1 MYPELQLAHVNTETR
16 PLSKFRLLNL
26 SPWLTHGVLMFIT
39 MMFFV
44 LWVRAPSIDDVVLY
58 SPVNEAIESIGII
71 RLNGTLG
78 TPSIYRGTP
87 SPEVDAVW
95 DKIALDA
102 RPIGMTLEQLLRTGA
117 KPSPSMTR
125 YPDEYGG
132 DYMATVEV
140 IHQLHCIDMLRRVS
154 WSNHSSGHGA
164 HESSEDFRIHLDHCI
179 EMLRQNIMCR
189 ADVTMLT
196 YDWVE
201 GVKDPFPNFR
211 IPHRCRNL
219 EKVLDWVDAHRVDV
233 PKSKMV
239 RLEGNV
245 DLPSPP

>member
-1 MYPELQLAHVNTETR
+1 MA
-16 PLSKFRLLNL
+16 K
-26 SPWLTHGVLMFIT
+26 PWCVDVHNNDVL
-39 MMFFV
+39 
-44 LWVRAPSIDDVVLY
+44 RAMA
-58 SPVNEAIESIGII
+58 PVNEAIESIGII

-95 DKIALDA
+95 DQIALDA

-140 IHQLHCIDMLRRVS
+140 IHQLHCIDMLRKVS
-154 WSNHSSGHGA
+154 WGGNHSDHSA
-164 HESSEDFRIHLDHCI
+164 HESPEDFRIHLDHCI

-211 IPHRCRNL
+211 IPHRCRNF
-219 EKVLDWVDAHRVDV
+219 EKVLDWVDAHRVVV

-245 DLPSPP
+245 DLLSPP